1 MLDRRKESLEQRKK
15 KHNLTVIK
23 GGCPAPTDHTERRFV
38 SAFVTDTRLMGVVG
52 LYIHW
57 EIESP
62 DFISDFHQFFYY
74 DAEEYGLET
83 YKSCLG
89 SDPAAISVIEQSMMG
104 GLGGQRVDL
113 TEREARYLV
122 RHFVEGTKRLKSPL
136 PENQS
141 EFQFILKEEV
151 SLSEEEQERV
161 NRKMC
166 PRLSSPEQ
174 LIHYFLMR
182 CFGKD
187 AEGIALLTAPDA
199 AIEHISE
206 SKAATLCKNTV
217 DEFVEDGI
225 SSYLC
230 ESLVEV
236 NDRYKMVISEITLS
250 GKKVTSAHRRS
261 AFSIT
266 PAEASMQLSRPEY
279 ITVYEIL
286 EDPDEFDLVFL
297 PQMAPCMQTLY
308 DSGRLFMEFN
318 RSNDHV
324 NRRVFQLNEDI
335 HGLYYVTDFGQ
346 LLIAAYDLPSIREVE
361 NSLAKGPSGPILLP
375 AAKYE
380 FKEPILYEFIQS
392 GFDDFGDFL
401 DTLQ

>member
-1 MLDRRKESLEQRKK
+1 MLDSRKESLEQRKK

-89 SDPAAISVIEQSMMG
+89 SDPTVISAIESAMMG
-104 GLGGQRVDL
+104 GLGGQRVEL
-113 TEREARYLV
+113 NEQEARYLV
-122 RHFVEGTKRLKSPL
+122 KRFAEGTKRLKAPL
-136 PENQS
+136 PEGQS
-141 EFQFILKEEV
+141 EFQFILKEPV
-151 SLSEEEQERV
+151 SLTDEERERV
-161 NRKMC
+161 DRKQC
-166 PRLSSPEQ
+166 TKLSSPEQ

-187 AEGIALLTAPDA
+187 QEGMELLTADGA
-199 AIEHISE
+199 SIEAIGEN
-206 SKAATLCKNTV
+206 KAATLCKNTV
-217 DEFVEDGI
+217 DEFFDDG
-225 SSYLC
+225 SFSYLC
-230 ESLVEV
+230 ESLIEV
-236 NDRYKMVISEITLS
+236 DDRYKMVISEITLS

-286 EDPDEFDLVFL
+286 EDPDEFDAAFL

-318 RSNDHV
+318 RNNDHV
-324 NRRVFQLNEDI
+324 NRRIFQLNEDI

-346 LLIAAYDLPSIREVE
+346 LLIAAYDLVSIREVE
-361 NSLAKGPSGPILLP
+361 NGLAKGPVGPILLP

-392 GFDDFGDFL
+392 GFDDFTDFL
-401 DTLQ
+401 ETLQ